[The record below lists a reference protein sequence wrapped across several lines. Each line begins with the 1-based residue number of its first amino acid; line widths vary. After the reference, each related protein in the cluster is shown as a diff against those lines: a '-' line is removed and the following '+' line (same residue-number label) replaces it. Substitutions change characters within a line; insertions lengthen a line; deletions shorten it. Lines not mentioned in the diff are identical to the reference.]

1 MSTIQVPNS
10 EGKSS
15 LDAELLMELV
25 RQFSV
30 IWNLLASSKGAITS
44 TRLCNSKSWISICI
58 RLKSGVEPSKLYFVL
73 KET

>member
-44 TRLCNSKSWISICI
+44 TRLCNSKS
-58 RLKSGVEPSKLYFVL
+58 
-73 KET
+73 